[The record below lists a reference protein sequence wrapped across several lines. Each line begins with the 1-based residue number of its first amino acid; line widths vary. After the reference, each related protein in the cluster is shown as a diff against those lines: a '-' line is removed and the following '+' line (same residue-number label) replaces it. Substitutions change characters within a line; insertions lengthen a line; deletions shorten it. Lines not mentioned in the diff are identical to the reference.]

1 MSSKAKL
8 LWCTHRAK
16 EETAKNTY
24 KHQRSYLS
32 SLVTSMVYMLSVVAK
47 TAGRNLVASKYC
59 YYLT

>member
-8 LWCTHRAK
+8 LWCTHRVK

-32 SLVTSMVYMLSVVAK
+32 SLVASMVYMLSVVAK
-47 TAGRNLVASKYC
+47 TAGRILAQY
-59 YYLT
+59 